1 MRLFTLTTT
10 TLLVALASAQDV
22 YAPPPPETSVVATWT
37 LTRTVERVVETV
49 TATRNS
55 TAPLSTA
62 TGGAMPY
69 GNGTSSVLGT
79 AAGPSG
85 SGATQALMD
94 PPENGGERVGIEA
107 LGLMAVVGLVGLV
120 GL

>member
-1 MRLFTLTTT
+1 
-10 TLLVALASAQDV
+10 
-22 YAPPPPETSVVATWT
+22 
-37 LTRTVERVVETV
+37 
-49 TATRNS
+49 
-55 TAPLSTA
+55 
-62 TGGAMPY
+62 MPY

-85 SGATQALMD
+85 SSATQALMD